1 LHGVLDGSK
10 ENSILK
16 SIANLQCLGVF
27 DHGVSEVVVDI
38 FVDIDTLD
46 AQTDLLFFLVA
57 AW

>member
-1 LHGVLDGSK
+1 
-10 ENSILK
+10 
-16 SIANLQCLGVF
+16 LQCLGVF